1 MVPLSLAT
9 VWPMVSV
16 LPPPLGA
23 MQWNTPAGRRLP
35 SCVAKGIQDITERL
49 IPEAQWSRH
58 ATSMVREL
66 TDKAHVDSGLV
77 AWIIRR

>member
-1 MVPLSLAT
+1 VPALTFHAL
-9 VWPMVSV
+9 
-16 LPPPLGA
+16 
-23 MQWNTPAGRRLP
+23 RRAFKT
-35 SCVAKGIQDITERL
+35 SIAERL
-49 IPEAQWSRH
+49 IPEAQWGRH